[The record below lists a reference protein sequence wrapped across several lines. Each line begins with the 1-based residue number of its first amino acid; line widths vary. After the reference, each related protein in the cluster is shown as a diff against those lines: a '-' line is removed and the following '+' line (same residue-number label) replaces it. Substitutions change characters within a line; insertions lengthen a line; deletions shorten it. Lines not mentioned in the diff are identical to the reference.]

1 MKAMSG
7 NHTPSWGDSG
17 AGRGCNN
24 QKSRID
30 TLPGIN
36 IPGVK
41 METSHKYR
49 HITTL
54 RSGFLRRLVV
64 LATCLLLLLGLA
76 ASGSATVVT
85 LTVQLDEDDAFE
97 TGYGPA
103 DWDNSS
109 DPYLRVLQYNSG
121 SEKNVGVR
129 FSGVTVPQGS
139 TINSATFKPYMANH
153 TNDYLYCKIY
163 GHAVDNSED
172 FSSTPYIKDT
182 GYRSRTTANYSFSL
196 NDQGDGYKSYTVTS
210 IVQEIVNRSGWVSG
224 YALSLLMIGN
234 TSSTSRE
241 AQFYS
246 VNGYPGAQLV
256 IDYTPPSPNLNQAH
270 YRWRNDNGLEQGVY
284 DTITVNNSSSNS
296 YTTTGSSSLSLSHTV
311 NAGSNRF
318 MLVGVTLGKY
328 SLGTLPTVTGV
339 TMNSGALTGTI
350 VTSADSSSYVRTYI
364 YQFIN
369 PPTGS
374 NTILVSLSG
383 TLSSN
388 QLEAV
393 VGAVTYNNVDQ
404 TTPIR
409 SYNSGTGAST
419 NISVAVS
426 SQSGDRVFGLGGTRL
441 SGITFTTI
449 GGTEHWNVSANNCRR
464 TSGGSIASSST
475 SVTHSWTNTGGS
487 YWAAVGA
494 SIKPNASSAQASWA
508 ANEDTALTGLTKS
521 TIKRLRFL
529 VSNTGAGSSTATYQ
543 LQSAQAATCSS
554 GTYAAVP
561 TDTSG
566 TWKISA
572 SSYYADA
579 AASVNIDSGLT
590 DPASKT
596 FVAGQLK
603 DTGNTTGSITL
614 STTQF
619 TEIEYAVQAT
629 DNAVLGLPYCFQ
641 LYDTT
646 AGRAMDTKTVYAQ
659 ATLEPMSLTQG
670 HYRWRNDDGG
680 EATGYQTVQVANS
693 YYGTVSNGTTL
704 TVSNVAASGAYR
716 MLLVGI
722 SYYPGASNVSVQS
735 VSWNSQSLGAAA
747 GGGTFGMYAG
757 TAVYKLVAPAV
768 ATSNL
773 TITFSGATY
782 AVAGVLALT
791 GVDQA
796 TP

>member
-1 MKAMSG
+1 M
-7 NHTPSWGDSG
+7 
-17 AGRGCNN
+17 
-24 QKSRID
+24 
-30 TLPGIN
+30 
-36 IPGVK
+36 
-41 METSHKYR
+41 
-49 HITTL
+49 
-54 RSGFLRRLVV
+54 RRLVV

-121 SEKNVGVR
+121 SEKNVGFR
-129 FSGVTVPQGS
+129 FSGVTVPKGS

-318 MLVGVTLGKY
+318 MLVGVTLGKN

-554 GTYAAVP
+554 GTYVCSPDRHQRNLEDQRKQLLRGRGRQRQHRLRPHRPGQQDLRGRPAQGHGQHHRQHHLEH
-561 TDTSG
+561 D
-566 TWKISA
+566 
-572 SSYYADA
+572 
-579 AASVNIDSGLT
+579 SVHRDRVRSPGHRQCRPGSTLLFPALRYHRRQGHGHQDRLRPGDVGAHEP
-590 DPASKT
+590 DP
-596 FVAGQLK
+596 
-603 DTGNTTGSITL
+603 
-614 STTQF
+614 
-619 TEIEYAVQAT
+619 
-629 DNAVLGLPYCFQ
+629 
-641 LYDTT
+641 
-646 AGRAMDTKTVYAQ
+646 
-659 ATLEPMSLTQG
+659 G

-704 TVSNVAASGAYR
+704 TASNVAASGAYR

-796 TP
+796 TPQGPPIAPAAAQQQPAMPFLRPRPVIWCSPSWVRRIRR